1 LIILPAID
9 IKDGRVVRLKQGDF
23 EKETVYSDSPV
34 KVASQFAQFGV
45 KWLHIVDLD
54 GASSGASRNLDLIKQ
69 ITDKTNFKIQCGG
82 GVRKKEDVKKMLE
95 AGIDR
100 VIIGTL
106 AVKNPELLIEILDE
120 FDHDKILISIDARKG
135 KVATSGWKEES
146 DIEVLEFAQM
156 LEEKGVKYILYT
168 DIARDGMLVGPD
180 FEGLIKLK
188 ENTDLNI
195 IASGGIS
202 ALDEVER
209 LNELDF
215 YGVIIGQALYTGKF
229 SLKEALSRVGD

>member
-23 EKETVYSDSPV
+23 DKETVYSDSPV
-34 KVASQFAQFGV
+34 NVASQFAQFGV

-54 GASSGASRNLDLIKQ
+54 GASSGASRNLELIKQ
-69 ITDKTNFKIQCGG
+69 ITDRTNFKIQCGG

>member
-1 LIILPAID
+1 MFILPAID
-9 IKDGRVVRLKQGDF
+9 IKDGKVVRLKQGDF
-23 EKETVYSDSPV
+23 DKETIYSDSPV
-34 KVASQFAQFGV
+34 EVAQKFAQFGTD
-45 KWLHIVDLD
+45 WLHIVDLD
-54 GASSGASRNLDLIKQ
+54 GASSGASRNLEIIKE
-69 ITDKTNFKIQCGG
+69 ITSKTNFNIQCGG
-82 GVRKKEDVKKMLE
+82 GIRSKEDVAKMLE

-106 AVKNPELLIEILDE
+106 AVKHPDLLAEILDE
-120 FDHDKILISIDARKG
+120 FDHEKILVSIDARKG

-146 DIEVLEFAQM
+146 DIEVLEFAHM
-156 LEEKGVKYILYT
+156 LEDKGVKYILYT

-180 FEGLIKLK
+180 FKGLIKLK

-202 ALDEVER
+202 AIEEIER
-209 LNELDF
+209 LDELDF

-229 SLKEALSRVGD
+229 SLKEALSKVGG

>member
-1 LIILPAID
+1 MIILPAID

-23 EKETVYSDSPV
+23 DKETVYSDSPV
-34 KVASQFAQFGV
+34 NVASQFAQFGV

-69 ITDKTNFKIQCGG
+69 ITDKTHFKIQCGG

-106 AVKNPELLIEILDE
+106 AVKNPELLVEILDE

-156 LEEKGVKYILYT
+156 LERKGVKYILYT

-180 FEGLIKLK
+180 FEGLLKLK